1 MLTLVPIE
9 TYLAKASCPGGPVV
23 LSSLQEARTT
33 RARAP
38 AAKDRLRFI
47 TSPQGWNRRG
57 GKAGNRRLIISVIT
71 QRRATP
77 ERGSHLRAHRAAE
90 AVVAPIPVH
99 SEARRFLRP
108 HSYQRELP

>member
-47 TSPQGWNRRG
+47 TSPQGW
-57 GKAGNRRLIISVIT
+57 K
-71 QRRATP
+71 P
-77 ERGSHLRAHRAAE
+77 
-90 AVVAPIPVH
+90 
-99 SEARRFLRP
+99 ARREGRKQAADNICNHPKARHPRVRIASPCSSSCGGGSRTAPGTLG
-108 HSYQRELP
+108 